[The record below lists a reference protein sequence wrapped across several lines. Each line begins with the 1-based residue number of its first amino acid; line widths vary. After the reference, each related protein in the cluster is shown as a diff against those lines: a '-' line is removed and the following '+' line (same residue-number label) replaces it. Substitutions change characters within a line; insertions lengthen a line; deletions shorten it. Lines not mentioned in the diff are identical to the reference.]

1 MQFKGNY
8 MKNTYAKCMP
18 GSNVGGRGGGR
29 TAELIIAEF
38 SNLVSNQTRLAR
50 PADAANDACVRPME
64 GPKTMSILF
73 SSVADPHP
81 DPLHLAGSGST

>member
-1 MQFKGNY
+1 
-8 MKNTYAKCMP
+8 MP
-18 GSNVGGRGGGR
+18 GSHVGGRGGGR

-38 SNLVSNQTRLAR
+38 SNLVSNHTRLAR

-64 GPKTMSILF
+64 GPMSILF